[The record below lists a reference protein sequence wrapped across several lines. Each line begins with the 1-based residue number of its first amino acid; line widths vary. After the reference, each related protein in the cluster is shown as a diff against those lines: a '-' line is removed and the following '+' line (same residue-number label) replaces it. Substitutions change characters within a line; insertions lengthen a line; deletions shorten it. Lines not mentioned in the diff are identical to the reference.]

1 MVTDLSHWQRKR
13 EFYQQAPDW
22 VRQIWPSEPSF
33 NWYIKSRREALSKD
47 GVLRKL
53 GRDWLV
59 NEQALEQD
67 VRGQLEGQAL

>member
-1 MVTDLSHWQRKR
+1 MSNDLSNWQRKR
-13 EFYQQAPDW
+13 EYYKQSPDW

-33 NWYIKSRREALSKD
+33 NWFIKSRREALANA

-59 NEQALEQD
+59 NEQALEDD
-67 VRGQLEGQAL
+67 VRAQLEGKS